1 MSTITLP
8 LPLSPRRRSS
18 RLLANTVPVATTG
31 SGKGLNR
38 PLSKSKMS
46 LQRKTQQPERVG
58 RRVPTQRK
66 SKVVLAT
73 VSVNNKQKRELSDD
87 DVSSLLKR
95 FTVDVTAV
103 SGRLCVAVVSGKIG
117 VLEDMQK
124 VLAEKKLANVII
136 QYPGTGLLAPLPL

>member
-1 MSTITLP
+1 M
-8 LPLSPRRRSS
+8 
-18 RLLANTVPVATTG
+18 LANTVPVAKKTKTG
-31 SGKGLNR
+31 SAAAAGKSFNA

-46 LQRKTQQPERVG
+46 SQRETQQPERVG
-58 RRVPTQRK
+58 RVPTQRK

-103 SGRLCVAVVSGKIG
+103 SGRLCVAVVKGKIG
-117 VLEDMQK
+117 VLEDMKK
-124 VLAEKKLANVII
+124 VLAEESLANVTI
-136 QYPGTGLLAPLPL
+136 QFPGTGLLAPLPL

>member
-73 VSVNNKQKRELSDD
+73 VSVNQELSDD